1 MKRKKKCQINWH
13 KRSRRLADLLSNELW
28 HLKINIYFSK
38 IYSKQNKLRL
48 PRRLSFLGW
57 KVRLLTFKINWFLY
71 VKIVKTFLKV
81 LWWKRTTWIKFHKK
95 INLKNIYFIEN
106 FIKFCFYYLYIL
118 VSMMYLFKWNKN
130 IWTIHPLNRF

>member
-81 LWWKRTTWIKFHKK
+81 LWWKGTTWIKFHT
-95 INLKNIYFIEN
+95 KNISKIHLFHGKFYDVLFLLFIR
-106 FIKFCFYYLYIL
+106 
-118 VSMMYLFKWNKN
+118 
-130 IWTIHPLNRF
+130 LNLIYEQCNYMFDKQTKYH